1 MLKEYQL
8 KDFKAFADA
17 APLLIRP
24 ITLLYGPNSAG
35 KSSIIQSL
43 MLLKQ
48 TIEEAEDDSVVL
60 LPQGK
65 LVDLGNYREF
75 VHLHD
80 IDRQVSIKVQLDAD
94 SEDITPPEALD
105 ELSDTLSRIYKFLY
119 SQLQEFPTLALEL
132 TFSVESI
139 RSDIALQRVQL
150 WLGQDE
156 YPVITYEKT
165 DQGLKVSELH
175 PQHSFWQTW
184 WQEYSLVLPNRVF
197 NQLNITL
204 EHYGISQ
211 INSRDR
217 ANTIEELEARKLSLS
232 EQLASSQVVLESLK
246 QQLDQLEHQIK
257 DADQQ
262 LMALKSQQESVEKP
276 LKEELGNLSRKLGD
290 RLQLDPT
297 PFFERNQIPENLTG
311 EQMAEFTTGQLIW
324 DQWVQLQVKH
334 YEEQR
339 PLTELKADYE
349 AQIKETEQQDIA
361 TQNQAEQLSQA
372 IVSIESLKSLWQH
385 FSGCS
390 LEQALKDYRQVV
402 KVSTFILVSK
412 FLPFESNIKLPDL
425 ATENSSEESSE
436 ISTHFFMGV
445 YEGLGAV
452 QLLIENTFYA
462 GGLLQGFLRQS
473 VYLGP
478 MRDYPER
485 FYLFSGKSTK
495 QVGKSGKGSSDLL
508 FEDASFL
515 ARVNQALETFKI
527 GHEVKVVSFQD
538 QDTTETSDIY
548 AIRLVDSFFK
558 TNVSLLDV
566 GFGVSQVL
574 PVIIQSLFARD
585 QTIFIEQPEVHIHP
599 RLQTE
604 LGDLFIDS
612 VRDFGNRFIVET
624 HSEHL
629 MLRLQ
634 RRIREGKLKPD
645 EVAVLYV
652 DRTEEGSVCLQL
664 RLNDKGKFIDKWP
677 HGFFEEDIEEV
688 FG

>member
-1 MLKEYQL
+1 MLREYQL
-8 KDFKAFADA
+8 KNFKAFADA

-48 TIEEAEDDSVVL
+48 TLEEAEDASVVL
-60 LPQGK
+60 LTKGK
-65 LVDLGNYREF
+65 LVDLGNYREL

-80 IDRQVSIKVQLDAD
+80 IDRHVSIKVQLDAD
-94 SEDITPPEALD
+94 PDDITPPAALD

-119 SQLQEFPTLALEL
+119 SQLQEFPILALEL

-139 RSDIALQRVQL
+139 RSDVALQRVQL
-150 WLGQDE
+150 WLGQDK

-165 DQGLKVSELH
+165 DQALKVSELH
-175 PQHSFWQTW
+175 PQHFFWQTW
-184 WQEYSLVLPNRVF
+184 WQEYSLVLPSRVF
-197 NQLNITL
+197 NQLNFTL
-204 EHYGISQ
+204 EHYGIPE

-217 ANTIEELEARKLSLS
+217 ANTIEELEARKSSLS
-232 EQLASSQVVLESLK
+232 EQLANSQVSLESLK
-246 QQLDQLEHQIK
+246 QQLDQLEQQIK

-262 LMALKSQQESVEKP
+262 LMTLKSQQEAVEKP
-276 LKEELGNLSRKLGD
+276 LKEELEALSRKLGD
-290 RLQLDPT
+290 LLQFDPT
-297 PFFERNQIPENLTG
+297 PFFERNQIPENLTE
-311 EQMAEFTTGQLIW
+311 EQMAEFTTGQLVW

-334 YEEQR
+334 HAEQR
-339 PLTELKADYE
+339 PLTELKADLE
-349 AQIKETEQQDIA
+349 ARIKETEQQDIA
-361 TQNQAEQLSQA
+361 TQDQEEQLSQA
-372 IVSIESLKSLWQH
+372 ILSIDLLKSLWQH
-385 FSGCS
+385 FSDYS
-390 LEQALKDYRQVV
+390 LEQAIEDYRQVIEASAFV
-402 KVSTFILVSK
+402 PTSN
-412 FLPFESNIKLPDL
+412 FLPFEARTKFPALE
-425 ATENSSEESSE
+425 TESSLE
-436 ISTHFFMGV
+436 DLKTHFLMGV
-445 YEGLGAV
+445 YEGIGAV
-452 QLLIENTFYA
+452 QFLMKNTFYA
-462 GGLLQGFLRQS
+462 GDLLRDFLKQS

-527 GHEVKVVSFQD
+527 GHEVKIVSFQD
-538 QDTTETSDIY
+538 QETNEDSDVY
-548 AIRLVDSFFK
+548 AIRLVDTFSK

-574 PVIIQSLFARD
+574 PVIIQSLFARN
-585 QTIFIEQPEVHIHP
+585 QTVFIEQPEVHIHP

-604 LGDLFIDS
+604 LGDLFIES

-645 EVAVLYV
+645 EVSVLYI
-652 DRTEEGSVCLQL
+652 DRTDEGSVCLQL
-664 RLNDKGKFIDKWP
+664 RLDSEGDFIDHWP
-677 HGFFEEDIEEV
+677 DGFFDEDYKEIV
-688 FG
+688 G